1 MANRTKR
8 TQERLE
14 KFLTALDKAGGNVSK
29 ACEVVD
35 IGRQTAYEW
44 RKDDAQFCVEWDA
57 IVDKHMDALES
68 EIYRRAYEGTDKPV
82 FYQGEQCGAVREYSD
97 TLAMFI
103 LKGHRPEK
111 YRDNVRT
118 EITGK
123 DGGPVRITK
132 AEDLT
137 DDELAAIAGR

>member
-1 MANRTKR
+1 MRTIRTPEKR
-8 TQERLE
+8 EA
-14 KFLTALDKAGGNVSK
+14 FLGALIAEVGNVTK
-29 ACEVVD
+29 ACAASG
-35 IGRQTAYEW
+35 ISRRAAYEW
-44 RKDDAQFCVEWDA
+44 RGADEGFREAWDDAVEETTE
-57 IVDKHMDALES
+57 ALEG
-68 EIYRRAYEGTDKPV
+68 EIYRRAHTGVDEPV
-82 FYQGEQCGAVREYSD
+82 FYQGVMCGTIKKFSD

-103 LKGHRPEK
+103 LKGRRPDK

-137 DDELAAIAGR
+137 DDELAAIAGS